1 MRPEVS
7 VVVCTYD
14 DQRGLDRVL
23 AGLALQDLPADR
35 FEVVVADDGS
45 PVEPVL
51 GDRPYAVRLVRQ
63 ADRGFRAGA
72 ARNLGAAATS
82 GRLLCFL
89 DGDTVPSRG
98 YLSAALRAAATLG
111 PRAVLVGRR
120 RHVDLAGWTTEQVA
134 GWLAGSTEREPV
146 ALHDPRW
153 LLDAYRASD
162 DLRQADDESYRY
174 VISAVMSVTRETWD
188 AAGGFDESF
197 SGYGGEDWELAHR
210 CWLAGADLRHVPEA
224 VAWHDGPDL
233 AGRDLDLHE
242 VLTTQALALASR
254 LPSPAL
260 RPEGVAFARPWCA
273 VEVDDRGW
281 PPQATLLV
289 VASLLAGGPDARV
302 WLADGTGLLDA
313 GPLADDAR
321 VARGPVPPEVATRA
335 SWRVRVE
342 RPVELQV
349 PLAEVL
355 AHGPGRLP
363 GVHVARTRDLSRGVD
378 RLAALPAAWVRPV
391 PPGELGAV
399 LRRRHEATDGGR
411 AAGRAAGPAA

>member
-1 MRPEVS
+1 MSPEVS

-14 DQRGLDRVL
+14 DQPGLDRVL
-23 AGLALQDLPADR
+23 AALALQDLPADR

-45 PVEPVL
+45 PVEPVV

-63 ADRGFRAGA
+63 DDRGFRAGA
-72 ARNLGAAATS
+72 ARNLGAAAT
-82 GRLLCFL
+82 GGPLLCFL

-98 YLSAALRAAATLG
+98 YLSATLRAAATLG

-134 GWLAGSTEREPV
+134 AWLAGSAEREPV
-146 ALHDPRW
+146 ALDDPCW
-153 LLDAYRASD
+153 LVDAYRASD
-162 DLRQADDESYRY
+162 DLRRADDESYRY
-174 VISAVMSVTRETWD
+174 VISAVMSLTRETWD
-188 AAGGFDESF
+188 TAGGFDESF

-210 CWLAGADLRHVPEA
+210 CWLGGADLRHVPDA

-242 VLTTQALALASR
+242 VLTAQALALASR

-260 RPEGVAFARPWCA
+260 RPPGVAFARPWCA

-289 VASLLAGGPDARV
+289 VASFLAGGPDARV
-302 WLADGTGLLDA
+302 WLADGTGLLDD
-313 GPLADDAR
+313 GPLAGDAR
-321 VARGPVPPEVATRA
+321 VARGPVPSEVATRA
-335 SWRVRVE
+335 PWRVHVE

-355 AHGPGRLP
+355 AGGPGRLP
-363 GVHVARTRDLSRGVD
+363 GVQVARTRDLARGLD

-391 PPGELGAV
+391 PPGELGGV
-399 LRRRHEATDGGR
+399 LRRRHEATD
-411 AAGRAAGPAA
+411 AGRAAGPAA

>member
-1 MRPEVS
+1 MTPEVS

-14 DQRGLDRVL
+14 DQPGLDRVL
-23 AGLALQDLPADR
+23 AALELQDLAADR

-45 PVEPVL
+45 PDEPVL
-51 GDRPYAVRLVRQ
+51 GARPYPVRLVRQ

-72 ARNLGAAATS
+72 ARNLGAAVTR

-89 DGDTVPSRG
+89 DGDTVPSAR
-98 YLSAALRAAATLG
+98 YLSTTLRAADALG

-134 GWLAGSTEREPV
+134 AWLAGAGEREPV
-146 ALHDPRW
+146 GLDDPRW
-153 LLDAYRASD
+153 LLDAYRASE
-162 DLRQADDESYRY
+162 DLRLADDESYRY
-174 VISAVMSVTRETWD
+174 VISAVMSLTRRTWD

-210 CWLAGADLRHVPEA
+210 CWLAGAELRHVPEA

-233 AGRDLDLHE
+233 AGRDLDLHR
-242 VLTTQALALASR
+242 VLTAQALALASR

-260 RPEGVAFARPWCA
+260 RPPGVAFARPLCA

-281 PPQATLLV
+281 PPPATLLV

-302 WLADGTGLLDA
+302 WLTDGTGVLGD
-313 GPLADDAR
+313 GPLGGDAR
-321 VARGPVPPEVATRA
+321 VDCGPVPDEVARRA
-335 SWRVRVE
+335 PWRVRVG

-355 AHGPGRLP
+355 AAGPGRLP
-363 GVHVARTRDLSRGVD
+363 GVQVTRTRDLALGRT
-378 RLAALPAAWVRPV
+378 ALPALPAGWVRPV
-391 PPGELGAV
+391 PPGDLGAV
-399 LRRRHEATDGGR
+399 LRRRSEQAGY
-411 AAGRAAGPAA
+411 AGRCDDASATA